1 MTQLSSTS
9 PAGWTLNPATRL
21 LWRPDGTLQ
30 LELGARAVV
39 VDTTAAAT
47 VRRLAGTHTPA
58 PSRRTPTRAPG
69 STTSRAASR
78 SVAAALDALTDSGF
92 LWPAASADE
101 SESRLGTPRP
111 QLAAELRSLSARHG
125 EAAAELLDARRH
137 LSVVVS
143 GGNRA
148 GPTVAALLAAAGVGR
163 IHVRDIRPVR
173 LHQALPGGIAPE
185 DEGRPFTAAATE
197 AVRRAAPD
205 TDTRPPAPDERPDLV
220 ILACDEPIDPDHRA
234 ALHARGHAHLPI
246 RLAADHGVVGPLV
259 VPGLTS
265 CLRCADLHRL
275 DRDPAW
281 SALAVQLSIPP
292 ATGVAS
298 PVVLATVLA
307 GVAAAQ
313 ALAYLD
319 GEQPAVIDGTLE
331 QQLPDWRIRR
341 RSWPVHPDCD
351 CTGPGSG

>member
-1 MTQLSSTS
+1 MSRLTATGSDG
-9 PAGWTLNPATRL
+9 PTLNPATRL
-21 LWRPDGTLQ
+21 LWRPDGLLQ

-39 VDTTAAAT
+39 VEAPVAAT
-47 VRRLAGTHTPA
+47 VRRLAGVA
-58 PSRRTPTRAPG
+58 GSGAGGRTPTRPAEPAAA
-69 STTSRAASR
+69 RPASR
-78 SVAAALDALTDSGF
+78 PVAATLDALTDAGF
-92 LWPAASADE
+92 LWPPAPAEE
-101 SESRLGTPRP
+101 SESRLAAPQP

-125 EAAAELLDARRH
+125 VAAAELLDARRQ

-143 GGNRA
+143 GENRA

-163 IHVRDIRPVR
+163 VHVRDIRPVR
-173 LHQALPGGIAPE
+173 MHQALPGGIAPE
-185 DEGRPFTAAATE
+185 DEGRPFAAAAAE

-205 TDTRPPAPDERPDLV
+205 TDTRPPAPDEHPDLV
-220 ILACDEPIDPDHRA
+220 VLACDEPVDPDYRA
-234 ALHARGHAHLPI
+234 ALHARRQAHLPV
-246 RLAADHGVVGPLV
+246 RLAPDHGVVGPLV

-265 CLRCADLHRL
+265 CLHCADLHRL

-281 SALAVQLSIPP
+281 SALAVQLCIPP

-298 PVVLATVLA
+298 PITLATVLA

-331 QQLPDWRIRR
+331 QHLPDWRIRR

-351 CTGPGSG
+351 CTGPDAG